1 MTTCIHPAF
10 LPSFPSPPFLP
21 SPLSINARK
30 VSRLNL
36 INRTFNQPLLLVA
49 ATAAASFNQFPLSF
63 FIFSFYRSVFIQS
76 RFPLPLFRIRSQYAR
91 RIIRGS
97 LESRYFIQ
105 ILGSDPVIKYFTS
118 DAANIRRVITFHAST
133 LSISNE
139 KEKKERKKKERIN
152 DVIDLD
158 SRSSKGNETCISKT
172 CIYESVRIL
181 DRRIEINR
189 GRTIKARVSHP
200 RRDLRGR
207 GTRRTV
213 TNCQ

>member
-1 MTTCIHPAF
+1 M
-10 LPSFPSPPFLP
+10 
-21 SPLSINARK
+21 
-30 VSRLNL
+30 
-36 INRTFNQPLLLVA
+36 LLVA

-118 DAANIRRVITFHAST
+118 DAANIHRVITFHAST

-172 CIYESVRIL
+172 CISPYEFWIGESKLIEGERLRRASVI
-181 DRRIEINR
+181 
-189 GRTIKARVSHP
+189 
-200 RRDLRGR
+200 RDETFADEELGEL
-207 GTRRTV
+207 
-213 TNCQ
+213 

>member
-1 MTTCIHPAF
+1 MPL
-10 LPSFPSPPFLP
+10 LPLPRSPPSISFPFH
-21 SPLSINARK
+21 
-30 VSRLNL
+30 
-36 INRTFNQPLLLVA
+36 F
-49 ATAAASFNQFPLSF
+49 SF
-63 FIFSFYRSVFIQS
+63 FRFIA
-76 RFPLPLFRIRSQYAR
+76 RFLFNRASLSLFFEYVLNTHGV
-91 RIIRGS
+91 IRGS

-172 CIYESVRIL
+172 CISPYEFWIGESKLIEGERLRRASVI
-181 DRRIEINR
+181 
-189 GRTIKARVSHP
+189 
-200 RRDLRGR
+200 RDETFADEELGEL
-207 GTRRTV
+207 
-213 TNCQ
+213 